1 MPVMKKIILFLSVLI
16 TVACSSDMEQQ
27 VYTLSVDK
35 NVIEADGRDMAV
47 FTITDAA
54 GNVMTTSANMGKIYF
69 KNVKTGFNLARRSE
83 GFTSIANGEYEF
95 VGMCMGVM
103 TANTVKIKAQN
114 RRNYEL
120 YHRNVGLFKC
130 TSVWCSACPE
140 LSARLHV
147 LDEESAAHSVVLSC
161 HGKFDGKQ
169 DVFAIKFGGTDLGN
183 MMVSTFRGSGWPTLV
198 YDLDYAHTGAGVTL
212 SELAENIM
220 NRRLEH
226 PATCGLKIDNCVVEN
241 NAVKVTVSMKTSA
254 AGNYDITA
262 ALVQDGLS
270 YTEGFSVD
278 GKGIH
283 DDVLIAIQS
292 NFMTYSSETGKS
304 LLAGE
309 EVTREFVFDFGTSA
323 PGAEGLSVV
332 AFAHRK
338 ASNSSI
344 MDNIIS
350 VPFGQTSEYVLN
362 D

>member
-1 MPVMKKIILFLSVLI
+1 M
-16 TVACSSDMEQQ
+16 
-27 VYTLSVDK
+27 
-35 NVIEADGRDMAV
+35 
-47 FTITDAA
+47 
-54 GNVMTTSANMGKIYF
+54 
-69 KNVKTGFNLARRSE
+69 
-83 GFTSIANGEYEF
+83 
-95 VGMCMGVM
+95 
-103 TANTVKIKAQN
+103 
-114 RRNYEL
+114 
-120 YHRNVGLFKC
+120 
-130 TSVWCSACPE
+130 
-140 LSARLHV
+140 

-198 YDLDYAHTGAGVTL
+198 YDLDDAHTGAGVTL

-226 PATCGLKIDNCVVEN
+226 PATCGLKVDNCVVEDN
-241 NAVKVTVSMKTSA
+241 VVKVTVSMKTSA

-262 ALVQDGLS
+262 ALVKDSLS
-270 YTEGFSVD
+270 YTDGFSVD
-278 GKGIH
+278 EKGIH

-292 NFMTYSSETGKS
+292 NFMAYSSETGKS
-304 LLAGE
+304 LQAGE

-338 ASNSSI
+338 VSKSSI

-350 VPFGQTSEYVLN
+350 VPLGQTSEYVLN